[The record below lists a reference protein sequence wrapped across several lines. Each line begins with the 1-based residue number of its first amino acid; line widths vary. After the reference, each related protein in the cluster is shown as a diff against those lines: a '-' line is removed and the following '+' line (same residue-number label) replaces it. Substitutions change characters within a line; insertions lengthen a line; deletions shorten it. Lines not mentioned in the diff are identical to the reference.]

1 MNEFQVNHPNL
12 IEDISGIFILSA
24 KFLFYQR
31 NHKFN
36 GEIPYISAKRIL
48 FYSKPLFW

>member
-24 KFLFYQR
+24 KSHIYRR
-31 NHKFN
+31 NTKYI
-36 GEIPYISAKRIL
+36 GETHPHL
-48 FYSKPLFW
+48 Q